1 MIQAGDVHLA
11 DLRDEKRWVVLVV
24 SNDRF
29 HRVSDRVL
37 VAPSLEVD
45 DDEVVPPWIIQV
57 GGDAFALDLIRSIP
71 ASRLLERTGRASSVD
86 LQRARRA
93 IRQIT

>member
-1 MIQAGDVHLA
+1 MIHAGDIHLA
-11 DLRDEKRWVVLVV
+11 DLHGERRWTVLVM

-29 HRVSDRVL
+29 HRASDRVL
-37 VAPSLEVD
+37 VAPGIDVD
-45 DDEVVPPWIIQV
+45 DDEIIPPWIIRI
-57 GGDAFALDLIRSIP
+57 GDDAFALDLVRSIP

-93 IRQIT
+93 LHQIT

>member
-11 DLRDEKRWVVLVV
+11 DLRDEQRWVVLVV

-29 HRVSDRVL
+29 HRASDRVL
-37 VAPSLEVD
+37 VAPGVD
-45 DDEVVPPWIIQV
+45 IDHDEVVPPWLVRVEDQ
-57 GGDAFALDLIRSIP
+57 AFALHLMRSIP
-71 ASRLLERTGRASSVD
+71 SSRLLERVGRASSVD
-86 LQRARRA
+86 VQRARRA